1 MCRLSYDSRWFVVL
15 LFVENQ
21 KVIHF
26 FFIIF
31 TAHLVSGIFRKSG
44 SHELVEQL
52 KKQYNSPTG
61 TIVQKKTIYFIY
73 SNLYFEIAEP
83 DLLSCDDPHCVASL
97 LKQFLAS
104 MSEPVIPFK
113 EYDRIIT
120 NFSWFILLFVFN
132 TLHVLTRVL

>member
-61 TIVQKKTIYFIY
+61 TIVQKKT
-73 SNLYFEIAEP
+73 
-83 DLLSCDDPHCVASL
+83 
-97 LKQFLAS
+97 
-104 MSEPVIPFK
+104 
-113 EYDRIIT
+113 
-120 NFSWFILLFVFN
+120 LFHLF
-132 TLHVLTRVL
+132 